1 MVERQLPKLDV
12 AGSIPVARSNFQS
25 LSELIFKTRETLE
38 PSRETSRKFSLR
50 NCQPPEVKL
59 MRGSMPGGSCI
70 YDSVRGNVSRSFT
83 HRILSLFLGY
93 LRHSTT
99 RYQVVYTDVSAVK
112 ASYVWLGTGTKPLI
126 SARTNP
132 PSYF

>member
-1 MVERQLPKLDV
+1 LIPKLDV
-12 AGSIPVARSNFQS
+12 AGSIPVARSNFPQS

-50 NCQPPEVKL
+50 KCQPPEVKL

-83 HRILSLFLGY
+83 HRILSPFQY
-93 LRHSTT
+93 
-99 RYQVVYTDVSAVK
+99 Y
-112 ASYVWLGTGTKPLI
+112 
-126 SARTNP
+126 
-132 PSYF
+132 